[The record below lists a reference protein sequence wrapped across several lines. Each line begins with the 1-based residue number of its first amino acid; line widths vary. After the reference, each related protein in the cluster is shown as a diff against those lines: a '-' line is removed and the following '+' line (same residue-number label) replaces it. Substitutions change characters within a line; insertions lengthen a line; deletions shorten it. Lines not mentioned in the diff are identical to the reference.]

1 MFLAQISDMHFR
13 SHGRKLYDFIDVNAC
28 NAEVVSQLN
37 ALEERPDAVIITGDI
52 VNCGLASEYQVARR
66 TLSNLHYPLYII
78 PGNHDDKAQFL
89 ESMGP
94 LCPLLGTD
102 PQNMHYA
109 VDDFDMRL
117 LFIDTSVPGESKGWL
132 TLETL
137 SWLEAQLEQ
146 GGDKPTAVFM
156 HHPPMK
162 LGSAQM
168 DRIARTVTNCWH

>member
-89 ESMGP
+89 ESMGCVRCWG
-94 LCPLLGTD
+94 LTRRICT
-102 PQNMHYA
+102 
-109 VDDFDMRL
+109 MRSM
-117 LFIDTSVPGESKGWL
+117 IL
-132 TLETL
+132 TCACCL
-137 SWLEAQLEQ
+137 STPAYPASRRA
-146 GGDKPTAVFM
+146 G
-156 HHPPMK
+156 
-162 LGSAQM
+162 
-168 DRIARTVTNCWH
+168 